1 MEKQFQ
7 INIFSVS
14 LRKVAIVSEDVI
26 TNRACKSRARKRGW
40 GSWGQEVHILHVN
53 I

>member
-7 INIFSVS
+7 INMCSVS

-26 TNRACKSRARKRGW
+26 TNSNR
-40 GSWGQEVHILHVN
+40 ELIPY
-53 I
+53 